1 MISNNLLINEI
12 YYVTDTYGKIF
23 VAKISKIYSDSIT
36 FNEYIDTDG
45 TTDLS
50 YRVIPICIIKNIKP
64 LYEVNFIN
72 FKLNLQLDLFNVNKI
87 LLTLNKNFRYYI
99 FFKENLNKKTKII
112 IGNYM
117 SHSKYNILLFDCN
130 DTKYNLGQCA
140 IEINKINK
148 IITLY
153 DIVRNKKNLIPK
165 DIWNYIN
172 MFI

>member
-1 MISNNLLINEI
+1 MLTNNLLINERYYITTI
-12 YYVTDTYGKIF
+12 YNTIF
-23 VAKISKIYSDSIT
+23 VAKLTKINSNTLI

-50 YRVIPICIIKNIKP
+50 YSVIPISNIKNIKS

-72 FKLNLQLDLFNVNKI
+72 FKLNLQLDLLNVNKI
-87 LLTLNKNFRYYI
+87 LLSLNKNFRYYI
-99 FFKENLNKKTKII
+99 FFKENLNKKTKLL
-112 IGNYM
+112 IGNYIG
-117 SHSKYNILLFDCN
+117 HNKNNIFLSDCN

-148 IITLY
+148 MISLY
-153 DIVRNKKNLIPK
+153 DIVKNKKNKIPK

-172 MFI
+172 MYI